1 MGIIAEAF
9 SDARRVLPRNL
20 ESWGGGVQ
28 RIVQGRP
35 QWQEG
40 NYVQYATEGYSSNA
54 LVYACINELA
64 SSVSEPHMRALQA
77 EKWVHASD
85 AGSSQSHRLTK
96 LMEQPNP
103 WFSHV
108 EFWTAAVM
116 YRSIWGNAYALKVRT
131 QSGRVIELWLLRPD
145 RVSIVPDARNFIA
158 RYEYNIGDSEP
169 IRLPVEDII
178 HWKTPNPLNDFYGL
192 SPLKGIAK
200 VVDLDNFGFDFV
212 SDYYTHA
219 GVPGGILTT
228 KSKLNDLQKKE
239 IKERFNNEYGNGKWH
254 SLLVLDSAEATF
266 QAMTANLGAQG
277 LVLPELNKILEARI
291 TGAFGVPPTLVGT
304 VIGTEASS
312 YGNKKSE
319 RESFWN
325 ETIKPLYRELEGP
338 LNRALVPEFPGVQR
352 IEFDLSQV
360 GALLPD
366 ADALHTRLRADLTAG
381 GISQEEF
388 RKLAGYPEN
397 RPAGHTF
404 LIPSNLTQ
412 TPSEDVGKMP
422 EPAQPTPNGAAGAGR
437 GV

>member
-1 MGIIAEAF
+1 MGIIAEAI
-9 SDARRVLPRNL
+9 SDVRKVLPRNL

-28 RIVQGRP
+28 RIVSGRP
-35 QWQEG
+35 QWQSG
-40 NYVQYATEGYSSNA
+40 NYVQYANEGYSSNA

-64 SSVSEPHMRALQA
+64 SSVSEPHMQALQA
-77 EKWVHASD
+77 DRWVHAVD
-85 AGSSQSHRLTK
+85 AGSSQAHKLAR

-108 EFWTAAVM
+108 EFWTAVVM
-116 YRSIWGNAYALKVRT
+116 YHSIWGNAYALKVR
-131 QSGRVIELWLLRPD
+131 SMAGAVRELWLLRPD
-145 RVSIVPDARNFIA
+145 KVTIVPDADRYIR
-158 RYEYNIGDSEP
+158 RYEYNIGDRDP
-169 IRLPVEDII
+169 IPIPADDII
-178 HWKTPNPLNDFYGL
+178 HFKKPDPLGGVYGMA
-192 SPLKGIAK
+192 PLKALAK

-212 SDYYTHA
+212 SNYYTHA

-228 KSKLNDLQKKE
+228 KGKLNDLQRQE
-239 IKERFNNEYGNGKWH
+239 IKDRFNRDYGNGNWH
-254 SLLVLDSAEATF
+254 GLLVLDSAEATF
-266 QAMTANLGAQG
+266 QQMTANLGAEG

-338 LNRALVPEFPGVQR
+338 LNRALVPDFPGVQR

-388 RKLAGYPEN
+388 RKLAGYPEVL
-397 RPAGHTF
+397 PAGHTF

-412 TPSEDVGKMP
+412 TPSADVGKAP
-422 EPAQPTPNGAAGAGR
+422 PAPTPQPVPSGGA
-437 GV
+437 

>member
-1 MGIIAEAF
+1 MGVLAEGVSDLRRII
-9 SDARRVLPRNL
+9 RPRSL

-28 RIVQGRP
+28 RLIEGRA
-35 QWQEG
+35 QWQDG
-40 NYVQYATEGYSSNA
+40 NYVQYATEGYSTNA

-64 SSVSEPHMRALQA
+64 SSVSEPHMQVLQA
-77 EKWVHASD
+77 GRWTHAQD
-85 AGSSQSHRLTK
+85 AGSSQAHRLAR

-108 EFWTAAVM
+108 EFWTAVVM
-116 YRSIWGNAYALKVRT
+116 YRSIWGNAYALKVRSM
-131 QSGRVIELWLLRPD
+131 SGAVQELWLLRPD
-145 RVSIVPDARNFIA
+145 RVNIVPDAQNYIRRF
-158 RYEYNIGDSEP
+158 EYNIGDREP
-169 IRLPVEDII
+169 IPIVPEDII
-178 HWKTPNPLNDFYGL
+178 HFKTPNPLNDFYGMP
-192 SPLKGIAK
+192 PLKGIAK
-200 VVDLDNFGFDFV
+200 VVDLDNYGFDFV

-228 KSKLNDLQKKE
+228 KAKLSDLQKAE
-239 IKERFNNEYGNGKWH
+239 IKERFNKDYGNGKWH

-291 TGAFGVPPTLVGT
+291 TGAYGVPPTLVGT

-338 LNRALVPEFPGVQR
+338 LNRALVPDFLGVQR

-366 ADALHTRLRADLTAG
+366 ADALHKRLRDDLMAG

-388 RKLAGYPEN
+388 RRLAGYEEAP
-397 RPAGHTF
+397 PAGHTF

-412 TPSEDVGKMP
+412 TPTEKIGEAPEP
-422 EPAQPTPNGAAGAGR
+422 EPAPAAFGGGA
-437 GV
+437 